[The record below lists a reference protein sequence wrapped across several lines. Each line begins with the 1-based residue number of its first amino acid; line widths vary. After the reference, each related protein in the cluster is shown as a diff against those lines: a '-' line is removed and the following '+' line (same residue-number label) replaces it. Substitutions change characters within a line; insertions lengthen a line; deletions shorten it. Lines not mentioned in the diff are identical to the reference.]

1 VQSHDVIKV
10 ITVRTIGFDAAE
22 SVAAASGNGKSFYV
36 GSSEKFNEVM
46 TPLADKMGAT
56 IGTCRAARGR
66 RLRSQR
72 SASWPD
78 RQDRA
83 PQPYITAGISGAI
96 QHLAGMKD
104 SKVIASIN
112 KDPR

>member
-1 VQSHDVIKV
+1 MQSHDVIKV

-56 IGTCRAARGR
+56 IGTCRAAVDAGYAPNDLQAGQTGKIARHSPTSPLASR
-66 RLRSQR
+66 VRS
-72 SASWPD
+72 STWP
-78 RQDRA
+78 A
-83 PQPYITAGISGAI
+83 
-96 QHLAGMKD
+96 
-104 SKVIASIN
+104 
-112 KDPR
+112 